1 MSETAN
7 KVTMNDRLG
16 QLYATPIGHDT
27 LSKVLMQLN
36 ISDSIV
42 IKAHVP
48 RCGKNKFFTLTTI

>member
-42 IKAHVP
+42 TKGPLSKIKL
-48 RCGKNKFFTLTTI
+48 KT